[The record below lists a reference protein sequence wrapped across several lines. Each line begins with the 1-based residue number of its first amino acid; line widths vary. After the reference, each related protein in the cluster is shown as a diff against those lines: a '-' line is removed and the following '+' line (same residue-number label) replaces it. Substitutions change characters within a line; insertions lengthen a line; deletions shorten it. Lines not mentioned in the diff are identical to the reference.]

1 MTRFFRPNFPMPHA
15 RTRRTPGELNSTEQ
29 GYQEHLVVRLHAGEV
44 AWFGFEAIKLR
55 LADMTFYTPD
65 FVVITSEGFIEV
77 HEVKGHWEDDAR
89 VKFKVAARL
98 FPWAEFVAVK
108 KRAKRDG
115 GGFVEV
121 ERIASG
127 IAEAAVA

>member
-1 MTRFFRPNFPMPHA
+1 MTRFFRPLSPMPHA
-15 RTRRTPGELNSTEQ
+15 RTRRTPGTLNSTEQ
-29 GYQEHLVVRLHAGEV
+29 GYQDFLAARLQAGDL

-55 LADMTFYTPD
+55 LADLTFYTPD

-127 IAEAAVA
+127 LPEAAVA